1 GSGDLTKIGS
11 GTFFAAAT
19 TGGLN
24 TTWKGR
30 LILKEGIW
38 KIVATDGLPYNVTNA
53 DGLQAGQ
60 VTFDGGTLQ
69 VGATINAINVNRG
82 WTVAAGGG
90 TIDTQSFGLSWAGAI
105 YGAVATTTLAK
116 IGSGNLR
123 LNTNAA
129 NPSTF
134 PGTLNVAAG
143 TLQLNG
149 GSAIGDLATIN
160 LANTPG
166 VTLSITGGNETIGA
180 LSGGGASGGSVN
192 LNTAAPLTLTT
203 GANNS
208 STTFAGSITGGNASL
223 IKIGSGTFTLRG
235 ANTYTGATT
244 VNAGKLLL
252 ANSLTTSSSVTVA
265 NATLEIG
272 AANGSRVLKTGAL
285 AVSGTGKINLQDN
298 K

>member
-1 GSGDLTKIGS
+1 
-11 GTFFAAAT
+11 
-19 TGGLN
+19 
-24 TTWKGR
+24 
-30 LILKEGIW
+30 
-38 KIVATDGLPYNVTNA
+38 
-53 DGLQAGQ
+53 
-60 VTFDGGTLQ
+60 
-69 VGATINAINVNRG
+69 
-82 WTVAAGGG
+82 
-90 TIDTQSFGLSWAGAI
+90 
-105 YGAVATTTLAK
+105 
-116 IGSGNLR
+116 
-123 LNTNAA
+123 
-129 NPSTF
+129 
-134 PGTLNVAAG
+134 VAAG

-223 IKIGSGTFTLRG
+223 IKIGSGTFTLSG

-265 NATLEIG
+265 SATLEIG

-298 K
+298 KTITTSAVGSAAEGVYNGVTGLIQSGRGNGTWNGSIGIVTGQTQATTSNFTSIGI

>member
-1 GSGDLTKIGS
+1 GGSVTVDPGVTATINTPVSTS
-11 GTFFAAAT
+11 GTLAKAGAGT
-19 TGGLN
+19 
-24 TTWKGR
+24 
-30 LILKEGIW
+30 LILNGANTSPNGTAVVGGILRVSSDTSLG
-38 KIVATDGLPYNVTNA
+38 VAPAAFT
-53 DGLQAGQ
+53 AGNISL
-60 VTFDGGTLQ
+60 DGGTLQ
-69 VGATINAINVNRG
+69 FGASFDIANNRG
-82 WTVAAGGG
+82 ITLAAGGG

-203 GANNS
+203 
-208 STTFAGSITGGNASL
+208 
-223 IKIGSGTFTLRG
+223 
-235 ANTYTGATT
+235 
-244 VNAGKLLL
+244 
-252 ANSLTTSSSVTVA
+252 
-265 NATLEIG
+265 
-272 AANGSRVLKTGAL
+272 
-285 AVSGTGKINLQDN
+285 
-298 K
+298 